1 MANFKNQDVLSMGEQ
16 LAEKVDK
23 YTGKDD
29 ILGAS
34 VLTFPQYVSATR
46 LTMYISHIKQFNTLN
61 DPEFPRI
68 FGGYENPCGAASSS
82 LCKADSNYEVYAKVD
97 KFEDHPNHI
106 YTLFVYDREKD
117 FYDVII
123 KKHSEELTEN
133 YGFRYNNEK
142 LDSLEVGD
150 KIKEGETLY
159 KSTSYDE
166 DNNYRFGLN
175 ARVGIMLAP
184 GNIEDAYIFRKG
196 FAEKMVSIKN
206 DSVFF
211 GVNDNDFLLN
221 IYGDENNYQAFPNIG
236 EEVKRRI
243 VACKRRIINDQI
255 LYDMKRSN
263 MMKIQPLNDKP
274 LYTMGGKV
282 VDIDIY
288 TNKPIDEIPN
298 TQYNEQVLKYLKN
311 QQRYHNELL
320 ETCEEIVKSGSGYSD
335 DVGYI
340 YGRMQQLADPN
351 YVWKNNNDN
360 EFSNF
365 MIDIKVIRDVPIN
378 IGSKTTGRYGDKGVV
393 SEIVDDDKMPF
404 TADGKPLDVIVNPLS
419 CPNRLNPFQWME
431 ISFNHSSNK
440 IVEDLKQMKSNT
452 DRFKYLCK
460 YLRYFNER
468 GEMDQ
473 LIVYYKGLSTKER
486 KEFWEDLFENG
497 IYINYPPMWDNMPAI
512 EKIEAIRKEF
522 NIERDQLYIKKWG
535 RVIPLMTKLIV
546 GEKYMIKLKQT
557 SEKQFSV
564 RSTGYLS
571 QKGVPEKSN
580 KIRTN
585 ENLYSTT
592 PIAVGRDED
601 NNLGIGVRPFILSKM
616 HLFYRTSP
624 LARRETSRMYTND
637 VLNQKKFVIKRG
649 FTNRN
654 VEILNAKFK
663 SLGLEIKFPFEG
675 LKLEFDDGK
684 VRQYNFKGKVYLCT
698 RTEMREILFDMMLRR
713 NFNSKYPECIGS
725 DNYEERYKEFRHIVE
740 EKMAGKLV
748 LDVKMD

>member
-16 LAEKVDK
+16 LTEKVAK

-34 VLTFPQYVSATR
+34 ILTFPQYISATR

-61 DPEFPRI
+61 NPEFPKI
-68 FGGYENPCGAASSS
+68 FGGYENKCGESSS
-82 LCKADSNYEVYAKVD
+82 SIYKADSDYEVYAKID
-97 KFEDHPNHI
+97 KFEDIPGHI
-106 YTLFVYDREKD
+106 YALFIYDPKRN

-150 KIKEGETLY
+150 DINKGETLY

-206 DSVFF
+206 DSIFF

-221 IYGDENNYQAFPNIG
+221 IYGDENHYQAFPDIG
-236 EEVKRRI
+236 EEVKGRI

-274 LYTMGGKV
+274 LYTMGGVV

-288 TNKPIDEIPN
+288 SNKPIDEIPN
-298 TQYNEQVLKYLKN
+298 TQYNAQVLKYLKN
-311 QQRYHNELL
+311 QKRYHEELL
-320 ETCEEIVKSGSGYSD
+320 KVCEEIVSSGAEYSD
-335 DVGYI
+335 DIGYI
-340 YGRMQQLADPN
+340 YGRMKQLADPN
-351 YVWKNNNDN
+351 YVWKHNNDN

-378 IGSKTTGRYGDKGVV
+378 IGSKSTGRYGDKGVV

-404 TADGKPLDVIVNPLS
+404 TEDGRPLDVIVNPLS

-440 IVEDLKQMKSNT
+440 IVEDLKKMDSNT
-452 DRFKYLCK
+452 ERFKYLCK
-460 YLRYFNER
+460 YLKYFNER

-473 LIVYYKGLSTKER
+473 LIEYYKGLDSKG
-486 KEFWEDLFENG
+486 KKGFWEDIFTDG
-497 IYINYPPMWDNMPAI
+497 IFINYPPMWDSQPAI

-522 NIERDQLYIKKWG
+522 NIERDQLYIRKWG

-546 GEKYMIKLKQT
+546 GEKYMLKLKQT
-557 SEKQFSV
+557 SEKNFSV

-580 KIRTN
+580 KVRTN

-624 LARRETSRMYTND
+624 LARRETSKMYTND
-637 VLNQKKFVIKRG
+637 VLGQKKFVIKRG
-649 FTNRN
+649 FNNRN
-654 VEILNAKFK
+654 VEILDAKFK

-675 LKLEFDDGK
+675 LSLDFDDGK
-684 VRQYNFKGKVYLCT
+684 IHQYKWKGRVYLCT
-698 RTEMREILFDMMLRR
+698 KTEMREILFESLLRR
-713 NFNSKYPECIGS
+713 NFENKYPEYVGT
-725 DNYEERYKEFRHIVE
+725 DKYEARYKEFREVVE
-740 EKMAGKLV
+740 EKMKGKLV
-748 LDVKMD
+748 LNIKKD